1 MQKINLT
8 FIFGC
13 RLMEV
18 KGSASDAEAWRD
30 ADEVERG
37 VGGYNAIRNVI
48 MKIITNNISILKN

>member
-1 MQKINLT
+1 
-8 FIFGC
+8 
-13 RLMEV
+13 MEV

-37 VGGYNAIRNVI
+37 VGGYNAIQNVI